1 MADSVQQSQSP
12 SGQIVYG
19 LMIVAIT
26 FVVGFVVELLYKTT
40 ATNANRFMTLMDY
53 TAGSEDMPI
62 TIRQDL
68 SKYPDAKPIG
78 LSMNERTGIEFAYS
92 FYIYVQ
98 PSTFSGEASLKH
110 VFHKGF
116 ACPWPLMGPG
126 VFMRGD
132 TNTMRIFMNTY
143 KNPYTYVDVRNIPV
157 DKWVHVVLN
166 CYKSGLDVFV
176 NGNLATRLPFKDTIP
191 YQNFQ
196 DIILFSTAHWNSFRG
211 SSMPSIEAANNNT
224 NETFAIDG
232 AFRGYVSNLIY
243 TRYAL
248 SVTEIQTLMSAGA
261 STKMRQKSMDKPPYL
276 ADDWWANQ

>member
-1 MADSVQQSQSP
+1 MDSSSQSSTP

-19 LMIVAIT
+19 LMMIIIAFIA
-26 FVVGFVVELLYKTT
+26 GFILELLYKTT
-40 ATNANRFMTLMDY
+40 TKNANRFMTLLDY

-98 PSTFSGEASLKH
+98 PSTFTGEAKLKH

-126 VFMRGD
+126 VFMKGD
-132 TNTMRIFMNTY
+132 TNTMRVFMNTY

-166 CYKSGLDVFV
+166 CYKSGLDIFV
-176 NGNLATRLPFKDTIP
+176 NGNLATRLPFKDTVP

-196 DIILFSTAHWNSFRG
+196 DIILFSSARWNSFRG
-211 SSMPSIEAANNNT
+211 TQISAIGEGNT
-224 NETFAIDG
+224 FEIDG
-232 AFRGYVSNLIY
+232 AFKGYLSNLIY

-248 SVTEIQTLMSAGA
+248 SVTEIQTLMAAGA